1 MRKFISY
8 IIIIIFGFNHTIYAH
23 GGGLNS
29 EGCHN
34 QTSDNSYHCH
44 NDGDD
49 DDDSD
54 SDSDKIVDLLLFG
67 VFIWGVWCLI
77 DSRHSHNYSPDT
89 KDDTDRI
96 TPYLSL
102 QGDEQT
108 QGVEAGIEFKF

>member
-29 EGCHN
+29 DGCHN
-34 QTSDNSYHCH
+34 QTSNNSYHCH
-44 NDGDD
+44 NDGDAEA
-49 DDDSD
+49 DSD
-54 SDSDKIVDLLLFG
+54 SGIETVDLLLLIALG
-67 VFIWGVWCLI
+67 WGMWYLI
-77 DSRHSHNYSPDT
+77 DSTHYHNYSSET
-89 KDDTDRI
+89 KDDADRI